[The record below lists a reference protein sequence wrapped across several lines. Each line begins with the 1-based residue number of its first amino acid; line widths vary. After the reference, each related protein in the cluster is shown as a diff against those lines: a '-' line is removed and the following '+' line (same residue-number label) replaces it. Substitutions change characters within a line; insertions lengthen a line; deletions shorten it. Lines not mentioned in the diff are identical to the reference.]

1 MYSDKTTELLKKLCS
16 TDSPSGRENKI
27 REVIRSEAER
37 LGYAVKEDALGSLI
51 VRKPG
56 DGKKIMLDAHMDE
69 IGVIASYADENGFI
83 RFGAV
88 GGLYTRELARRR
100 VRFQNGT
107 IGVIGSE
114 EEEFNKKPQLG
125 KLYIDIG
132 ANDRE
137 SAEKLVKTG
146 DMAVFDG
153 EFYVN
158 GDTVISKALDNRAG
172 CCILLRVMEM
182 IAGKDTKNDLYFVFS
197 TQEEVGLRGAKTA
210 AFSIMPDY
218 AIAVDVTDTG
228 DTPECPPMAVKLGD
242 GAAVK
247 IMDRS
252 VMCDTQVI
260 DLLTGIAE
268 KKGIK
273 YQREI
278 MTDGGTNTGAIALT
292 GAGVKAGA
300 VSLPVRYIH
309 SPSELAKLSDVEEC
323 IKLIEEVC
331 LSV

>member
-88 GGLYTRELARRR
+88 GGLYTRELVRRR

-132 ANDRE
+132 ANDRK

-182 IAGKDTKNDLYFVFS
+182 IAGKDTENDLYFVFS